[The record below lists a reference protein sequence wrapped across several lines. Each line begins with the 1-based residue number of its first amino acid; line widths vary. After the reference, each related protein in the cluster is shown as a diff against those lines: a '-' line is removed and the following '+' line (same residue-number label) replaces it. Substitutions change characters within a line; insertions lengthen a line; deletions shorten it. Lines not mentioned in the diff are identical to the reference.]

1 MSEILEKYMD
11 TKTNETIK
19 AMKFTDANK
28 NQVFNAITCTREPIF
43 INGEP
48 AIKLRSPIGY
58 QIVMFNDYI
67 VKEGQGLFYA
77 HKGSDFT
84 ERYILLTYIEEDYKK
99 YKEAKQWY
107 IQKIQI
113 MYTLYISLMN

>member
-1 MSEILEKYMD
+1 MTKVLENYMD
-11 TKTNETIK
+11 MKTNETVK

-28 NQVFNAITCTREPIF
+28 NQVFNTITCTREPIF

-48 AIKLRSPIGY
+48 ALKLRSPKGY
-58 QIVMFNDYI
+58 QIVMLNDYI
-67 VKEGQGLFYA
+67 IKEGEGLFHA

-99 YKEAKQWY
+99 YTDKEC
-107 IQKIQI
+107 IQ
-113 MYTLYISLMN
+113 